1 MIVGRMSIQQ
11 SNILNMDGGDP
22 AMSPTGPT
30 LASSVAGRLRTA
42 IIAGD
47 MAPGSK
53 VNIDR
58 VRDQLGV
65 SLSPLREAL
74 SRLFSEGFLTFQ
86 DKRGYRVAPVSARDL
101 RQIIQLRINL
111 ETLALREAIELGDH
125 RWEEAV
131 VQRLAE
137 LRAIH
142 CDPEDPHS
150 VEMWELAHR
159 NVHVVLLSACEM
171 PLLLQFVQTLHDLYD
186 RYRRIFLAAPHD
198 PRDPMAEHV
207 EVATA
212 AIERRKSDAITL
224 LRRHIERTG
233 TETLKALPKS

>member
-1 MIVGRMSIQQ
+1 MLIHQ
-11 SNILNMDGGDP
+11 SNFLTVDGGEP
-22 AMSPTGPT
+22 MMSPTGPT
-30 LASSVAGRLRTA
+30 LASTVAGRLRAA
-42 IIAGD
+42 IIAGE

-53 VNIDR
+53 VNIHR
-58 VRDQLGV
+58 VRDELGV

-86 DKRGYRVAPVSARDL
+86 DKRGYRVAPVSERDL
-101 RQIIQLRINL
+101 RQIIHLRINL
-111 ETLALREAIELGDH
+111 ETLALREAIDLGDQ

-131 VQRLAE
+131 FQRLAE

-142 CDPEDPHS
+142 CDPEDPRA

-159 NVHVVLLSACEM
+159 NVHVALLSACKM

-198 PRDPMAEHV
+198 DRDPMAEHV

-212 AIERRKSDAITL
+212 AIERRKEDAIEL
-224 LRRHIERTG
+224 LKKHIERTG
-233 TETLKALPKS
+233 TETLKALPGS